1 MQAFSY
7 FILLSSSSS
16 SSTNYSH
23 NMQNTS
29 YEESDEADYGY
40 GGHSKGYDE
49 YSKGYDGHSKGYDGQ
64 GEISLGALKY
74 HKS

>member
-1 MQAFSY
+1 MR
-7 FILLSSSSS
+7 
-16 SSTNYSH
+16 
-23 NMQNTS
+23 NTS

-40 GGHSKGYDE
+40 GGHSKA
-49 YSKGYDGHSKGYDGQ
+49 YDGHSKGYDGQ